1 MADTSASI
9 SPFNFGDHAVRVVI
23 QDGNPWFVASDVC
36 EALDY
41 KNTSDAIG
49 THLED
54 DEKMTIANGD
64 SHSGKRGGARLM
76 TLINESGLYALVLR
90 SRKPEARKFAKWVTS
105 EVLPSIRKTGTYTQ
119 PAALSPAQKQ
129 HLAELV
135 DIVAS
140 SGKQTHAETWARF
153 HRKFKIN
160 SYHQLP
166 ADQFDTACQYLR
178 GKLDGHDIG
187 ALVKKHFPTA
197 APALPAP
204 TGTERM
210 LITKNLATGETTV
223 ENLGT
228 QALLFKTPDHMAH
241 AVMNCR
247 LGVEVTQKIAQH
259 AMMGMMAN
267 AVDLKKQIRSQA
279 VTETLSQM
287 ASLPVA
293 DLVELSTSA
302 HTFLS
307 GMALKTAPKPADAG
321 DRLLNAA
328 LAATHA

>member
-1 MADTSASI
+1 MADTSASV
-9 SPFNFGDHAVRVVI
+9 SPFNFGEHAVRVVV
-23 QDGNPWFVASDVC
+23 QDGSPWFVAADVC
-36 EALDY
+36 AVLGTKNHRESLRHLD
-41 KNTSDAIG
+41 
-49 THLED
+49 D
-54 DEKMTIANGD
+54 DEKGVISNDTLG
-64 SHSGKRGGARLM
+64 GKQQVSVV
-76 TLINESGLYALVLR
+76 NESGLYALVLR
-90 SRKPEARKFAKWVTS
+90 SRKPEAKKFTKWVTS

-119 PAALSPAQKQ
+119 PATLSPAQKQ

-153 HRKFKIN
+153 HRKFHIN
-160 SYHQLP
+160 SYHELP
-166 ADQFDTACQYLR
+166 ADQFDAASQYLR

-241 AVMNCR
+241 AVMHCR
-247 LGVEVTQKIAQH
+247 LGVDVTQKIAQH
-259 AMMGMMAN
+259 AMMGMMAHTSE
-267 AVDLKKQIRSQA
+267 LKKQIRSQA
-279 VTETLSQM
+279 VAETLNNM
-287 ASLPVA
+287 GNLPVA

-302 HTFLS
+302 HMYLS
-307 GMALKTAPKPADAG
+307 GVALKTAPQPAATG

-328 LAATHA
+328 LAASHA

>member
-1 MADTSASI
+1 MADTSASV
-9 SPFNFGDHAVRVVI
+9 SPFNFGDHAVRVVM
-23 QDGNPWFVASDVC
+23 QDGNVWFVATDVA
-36 EALDY
+36 ESLGYKSPKDAASYLD
-41 KNTSDAIG
+41 
-49 THLED
+49 E
-54 DEKMTIANGD
+54 DEKGSATIRTLGGD
-64 SHSGKRGGARLM
+64 QKL
-76 TLINESGLYALVLR
+76 TVINESGLYALVLR

-119 PAALSPAQKQ
+119 PTTLTPAQQQ
-129 HLAELV
+129 HLHELV
-135 DIVAS
+135 DIVVA
-140 SGKQTHAETWARF
+140 SGKQTNGETWKRL
-153 HRKFKIN
+153 HRKFHV
-160 SYHQLP
+160 SRYEDLP
-166 ADQFDTACQYLR
+166 ADQFDAACQYLR
-178 GKLDGHDIG
+178 GKLEGHDISS
-187 ALVKKHFPTA
+187 LVKKHFPTA

-204 TGTERM
+204 NGIERM

-228 QALLFKTPDHMAH
+228 ASLLFKSPDHVAR
-241 AVMNCR
+241 AVMDCR

-279 VTETLSQM
+279 VTETLNQM

-307 GMALKTAPKPADAG
+307 GMALKTPPLPAVKG
-321 DRLLNAA
+321 DRLMEAA
-328 LAATHA
+328 LSASAHA